1 MSIGDRV
8 AGWWSA
14 WKYVAILALLLGL
27 SVWGNLEQ
35 WKRAGSAAARAEA
48 SGLRQALEDSEKIR
62 ADNDASA
69 ARLQAAANK
78 TADRLAGAGKAY
90 ADAVRQHPLT
100 PENCAP
106 GQGRVDATNHAL
118 GSGAATGAK
127 REQ

>member
-1 MSIGDRV
+1 MSIGDRL

-69 ARLQAAANK
+69 KRLKAAANK
-78 TADRLAGAGKAY
+78 TADRLADAGKAY
-90 ADAVRQHPLT
+90 ADAMRARPLT
-100 PENCAP
+100 NTQCPP
-106 GQGRVDATNHAL
+106 GKARVDATNRAL
-118 GSGAATGAK
+118 GAQQ
-127 REQ
+127 E